1 MKYRLKLVKALSYSG
16 IISATRENPVVIV
29 EDETV
34 ANEAVATGY
43 FELIKDK
50 EDDVP
55 PILPDD
61 ETSDFDFDEISSMSI
76 SKLKNFAEEHDIDIS
91 GKTKKADI
99 LEVISVAL
107 GGSYTM
113 LDLQEK

>member
-29 EDETV
+29 EDETA

-61 ETSDFDFDEISSMSI
+61 ETSDFDFEISSMSI
-76 SKLKNFAEEHDIDIS
+76 SELKNFAKEHDIDIS